1 MAINPEGRHTHRM
14 PRYTKAEENP
24 PWSPENKNTEY
35 YHSHEIR
42 SLKNLRETLE
52 SIVGVMEKQKE
63 HYELSN
69 ALISQSLIEQI
80 VALTN
85 NIYDEQLTRD
95 AAGRPTEH
103 SFIALKKTKD

>member
-1 MAINPEGRHTHRM
+1 M
-14 PRYTKAEENP
+14 PRYTKAEEI
-24 PWSPENKNTEY
+24 PWSPENKNTKY

-52 SIVGVMEKQKE
+52 SIARDMEKQKE

-69 ALISQSLIEQI
+69 ALIPQSLIEQI

-95 AAGRPTEH
+95 AAGRPTER
-103 SFIALKKTKD
+103 SYIALGHKFTVKKDED